1 MESQILD
8 PLYLSSLYIFFT
20 LFLLSLPISL
30 PSLIRFTLHLISF
43 FLPSLSPIPL
53 QLPSLSVPK
62 TFFFLPSHPL
72 HPLFLPSLS
81 IFHSSLFL
89 FPLYLSSLTFFLPPS
104 LSFIFLSMFSISIP
118 IPPLQPI
125 PLYLPF
131 LLISPSLLFHRQLCT
146 ICLTTPVYLSFL
158 FSLHISLTSVSLC
171 VTDNCSMM
179 KIIQT
184 SLYYLIFLFSLY
196 YFLVSIFIHLFFPF
210 YIN

>member
-8 PLYLSSLYIFFT
+8 PLYLSSIYIFFT

-62 TFFFLPSHPL
+62 TLFFLPSHPL

-89 FPLYLSSLTFFLPPS
+89 FPLYLSSLTFFLPSISIFHIPLYVFHLYPYSPSIAHPS
-104 LSFIFLSMFSISIP
+104 LSSFSLNFPFPSLSQVALHPMFDNTFLSIFP
-118 IPPLQPI
+118 IFPPYLTYLCL
-125 PLYLPF
+125 PL
-131 LLISPSLLFHRQLCT
+131 C
-146 ICLTTPVYLSFL
+146 
-158 FSLHISLTSVSLC
+158 
-171 VTDNCSMM
+171 N
-179 KIIQT
+179 
-184 SLYYLIFLFSLY
+184 
-196 YFLVSIFIHLFFPF
+196 
-210 YIN
+210 